1 MDSRRKKLGAAQT
14 GYGATSYNQYYG
26 SQSVRLLGNVLA
38 VDRLSPRLSGRGPC
52 TQPEMKI
59 GYLQA
64 GGKRASRFSLRDML

>member
-14 GYGATSYNQYYG
+14 GLWCDNQYFG

-52 TQPEMKI
+52 TQPKMKI

-64 GGKRASRFSLRDML
+64 GGKRASRVSLRDML